1 MCERPVAFCCAR
13 KTVAPSADRVCR
25 LTGLSVTCQDSL
37 LTGWLTGCSS
47 DGALRWCVVLKL
59 SPAGL
64 EWMKCMQTFVEI
76 ILTAKL
82 NAERLYLQYQPVR
95 SERSRVCGR
104 FEGAML
110 LSLDAPKEGSQLGL
124 HRTVKDDKSIQF
136 KYTQN
141 ECQRSGPLSS
151 TYRGIINHI
160 HLSLM
165 VKPIFQ
171 GPCFAVVFQLSW
183 TSNTYSLNNSETS
196 MHMRI
201 LYYLQHSCRLPK

>member
-1 MCERPVAFCCAR
+1 MCVRWPVAFWCAR

-25 LTGLSVTCQDSL
+25 LTGLSVTCQRSL

-47 DGALRWCVVLKL
+47 DGAVRWCVVLKL

-64 EWMKCMQTFVEI
+64 EWMKCMQTF
-76 ILTAKL
+76 LKMAKL
-82 NAERLYLQYQPVR
+82 NAKKLFYLYQPVW

-110 LSLDAPKEGSQLGL
+110 LSLDARKEGSQLGL
-124 HRTVKDDKSIQF
+124 HRTVRDNKSIQF

-183 TSNTYSLNNSETS
+183 TSDTYSLNNSETS
-196 MHMRI
+196 MHMSI
-201 LYYLQHSCRLPK
+201 LYYL